1 MHKTEVIKITLNPT
15 WRPFTVPV
23 RAVCNGDYDRVIK
36 IECYDWDKDGGHDFI
51 GECFSSLN
59 ELKRGPCP
67 ENVYEVSCRTLI
79 YYCSAKNLNVQT
91 PNYSEISYVEIISIS
106 VH

>member
-1 MHKTEVIKITLNPT
+1 M
-15 WRPFTVPV
+15 PV

-51 GECFSSLN
+51 GECFSSIN

-67 ENVYEVSCRTLI
+67 ENVYEVSLQIHIPLDQSI
-79 YYCSAKNLNVQT
+79 YTQNR
-91 PNYSEISYVEIISIS
+91 
-106 VH
+106 

>member
-79 YYCSAKNLNVQT
+79 YCCSAKKN
-91 PNYSEISYVEIISIS
+91 
-106 VH
+106 